1 MPRVYH
7 QQLLLSFELKARI
20 KAEHFASIAND
31 TLNSIFEKVAR
42 ANIMILQNR
51 IDDAEQLLQEALQQY
66 YIYGYTQTGLQ
77 VSTIL
82 MHLYG
87 DKPEKTA
94 ELKQLIR
101 KYDSECELFNHQHEL
116 PSAYRLFYAYKGK
129 LFENEGNLDSADY
142 YFRKIYFPKMPY
154 SMQNTMYKGLLN
166 IYKKRNVGDS
176 IAKYATLYCA
186 ANDSSISLKDQQLTA
201 NLTASYNYGR
211 FQRTALEYERKTY
224 FILICLILLTAFFVI
239 IVVTMILKYLN
250 SKKVELIKRNNLKRE
265 YHREK
270 QQLQTKLNELQR
282 LEENHQAVICEIR
295 KELEGVHQQNTEIRL
310 ENSEYKNTIKVF
322 NSQFEKEKKK
332 LNDDIHELNDII
344 QVLQQKLALNKNLN
358 MARMLKE
365 MPFVELLDAK
375 AKNPKGKM
383 TKRELKQLEDLF
395 ASNFPDLLHLLLH
408 TGKLTFVD
416 RQIGMLT
423 ALGYDPSQL
432 QRLLDL
438 TPQQI
443 SNKKAKLNTL
453 LFNDNSASTLYNNL
467 MNKYPIYK

>member
-1 MPRVYH
+1 
-7 QQLLLSFELKARI
+7 
-20 KAEHFASIAND
+20 
-31 TLNSIFEKVAR
+31 
-42 ANIMILQNR
+42 
-51 IDDAEQLLQEALQQY
+51 
-66 YIYGYTQTGLQ
+66 
-77 VSTIL
+77 
-82 MHLYG
+82 
-87 DKPEKTA
+87 
-94 ELKQLIR
+94 
-101 KYDSECELFNHQHEL
+101 
-116 PSAYRLFYAYKGK
+116 
-129 LFENEGNLDSADY
+129 
-142 YFRKIYFPKMPY
+142 
-154 SMQNTMYKGLLN
+154 MQNTMYKGLLN

-358 MARMLKE
+358 MARMLEE

>member
-1 MPRVYH
+1 MCTIFGWCHRVVIH
-7 QQLLLSFELKARI
+7 GKIELR
-20 KAEHFASIAND
+20 
-31 TLNSIFEKVAR
+31 
-42 ANIMILQNR
+42 Q
-51 IDDAEQLLQEALQQY
+51 
-66 YIYGYTQTGLQ
+66 
-77 VSTIL
+77 
-82 MHLYG
+82 
-87 DKPEKTA
+87 KTA

-310 ENSEYKNTIKVF
+310 ENSEYKNTIKIF

-358 MARMLKE
+358 MARMLEE